1 MCKTNYNPTHF
12 KTWQAAVAATRA
24 MLIQRGYSPDKAQ
37 KCALDRN
44 KSLHPAAQAAV
55 RRNWALNGEYINA
68 QGGAQ

>member
-1 MCKTNYNPTHF
+1 MSNQTHL

-24 MLIQRGYSPDKAQ
+24 KLLAQGYSPAKAQ

-55 RRNWALNGEYINA
+55 RRNWQLNNDYIKA
-68 QGGAQ
+68 VQS

>member
-1 MCKTNYNPTHF
+1 MKQDYNTKH
-12 KTWQAAVAATRA
+12 KAWAAAVAATKA
-24 MLIQRGYSPDKAQ
+24 ALIARGYTPAKAQ

-55 RRNWALNGEYINA
+55 RRNLSLNRDYI

>member
-24 MLIQRGYSPDKAQ
+24 MLIQRGYSPAKAQ

-44 KSLHPAAQAAV
+44 KSLHPAAQAAI
-55 RRNWALNGEYINA
+55 RRNIAANMDYIKA
-68 QGGAQ
+68 VQS